1 MIQNLQIKRR
11 EKLKLKMEQSNNL
24 SEFSLIFKY
33 ALKDLSRNYKKLSSI
48 IVTLFISLFILS
60 AIFTIEDSLKKEL
73 NDNAKALLGG
83 DLEIDYNRNQGN
95 LRLVDRVKEFS
106 TISQMIE
113 FSTMVST
120 TNREKNKSL
129 FTRIKTVDTKY
140 PLYGTVEYEP
150 VGAFDRMHNEANTVL
165 INQSLSKN
173 LNLKINDQVNVQ
185 DQLFTVIGIVKSV
198 PDVSGFV
205 AFGDWALA
213 GEQTLEILKL
223 NGIGSFLNYEYKV
236 KFNENDDPKKIKQR
250 IESIFKEDQKVKLRY
265 PENSASGLK
274 RIINNFSQFLSLVS
288 ISAMLIAGIG
298 IANTL
303 LSFINQNNMS
313 IAVRKAVGF
322 YSGNI
327 KTLYYLQLLILLF
340 VITALAYGFSFLIV
354 PIVDQYL
361 SDGLGLNI
369 LPLFSFVNFVKIFL
383 VGLLVLV
390 IFSIPTINSI
400 DQIKASNLFRNV
412 FQNLEFYYTK
422 KSIAFSLILLSIL
435 VLIFSLGSENP
446 TYSLGYFAAFFLCL
460 GVFFLLSKLII
471 FFLKKYK
478 STQIIS
484 LKVSIKNITQSK
496 SITPITVMSLGL
508 GVTLLLTL
516 ALVGTNFKREIAKS
530 IPDIAPDYFFVGIQK
545 GERDIFE
552 TNIFNMD
559 PKAKI
564 EVVPMVSSG
573 IIKIN
578 GVNPNT
584 YIKSDNDSYWVIGSD
599 RRSSWVDEVPKDNPL
614 TDGEWWDL
622 TKPNKLQISLDAKVA
637 RDFKINLGDVF
648 TLNIYGREIEGN
660 IVNFREVNYRDLSI
674 NFAMLFNP
682 QFANNIPHEYLAT
695 AKFDNIEKFN
705 EISML
710 ETLPSLSMIK
720 IADYLNKVTSV
731 LNKVFIAVTLI
742 SAITI
747 VIGLIVIS
755 SAIMV
760 QGKVKEF
767 QNLVFKILGFS
778 KKDIILSSIIEFI
791 IIFKSVILIAIFFAV
806 IASKFI
812 MENIFELIWKFDF
825 DVLIKLSFSI
835 GFVTLILIMLTNL
848 KYLNPKVYPIIRNQ

>member
-1 MIQNLQIKRR
+1 
-11 EKLKLKMEQSNNL
+11 MEQSNNS

-33 ALKDLSRNYKKLSSI
+33 ALKDLSRNYKKLTSI

-173 LNLKINDQVNVQ
+173 LNLKINDQVKVQ

-236 KFNENDDPKKIKQR
+236 KFDENDDPKKIEQK
-250 IESIFKEDQKVKLRY
+250 IEDIFKEDQEVKLRY

-340 VITALAYGFSFLIV
+340 VVTALAYGSSFLIV

-369 LPLFSFVNFVKIFL
+369 LPLFSFIYFIKIFL

-422 KSIAFSLILLSIL
+422 KSIALSLILLSIL

-446 TYSLGYFAAFFLCL
+446 TYSLGYFVAFFVCL

-471 FFLKKYK
+471 FFLKRYK

-496 SITPITVMSLGL
+496 SITPITIMSLGL

-516 ALVGTNFKREIAKS
+516 ALIGTNFKREIAKS

-552 TNIFNMD
+552 TNILNMD
-559 PKAKI
+559 PNAKV

-578 GVNPNT
+578 GINPNT

-622 TKPNKLQISLDAKVA
+622 TKPNELQISLDAKVA
-637 RDFKINLGDVF
+637 RDLKINLGDVF
-648 TLNIYGREIEGN
+648 TLNIYGREIEGS
-660 IVNFREVNYRDLSI
+660 IVNFREVDYRDLSI

-695 AKFDNIEKFN
+695 AKFDSIEKFN

-710 ETLPSLSMIK
+710 ETLPSLSIIK

-731 LNKVFIAVTLI
+731 LNKVFIAVSLI

-747 VIGLIVIS
+747 VIGLIVIA

-778 KKDIILSSIIEFI
+778 KKDVVLSSIIEFI

-825 DVLIKLSFSI
+825 EVLIKLSFSI

-848 KYLNPKVYPIIRNQ
+848 KYLNPKVYPLIRNQ

>member
-1 MIQNLQIKRR
+1 M
-11 EKLKLKMEQSNNL
+11 EKLNNP
-24 SEFSLIFKY
+24 SELNLIIKY
-33 ALKDLSRNYKKLSSI
+33 ALKDLSRNYKKLASI
-48 IVTLFISLFILS
+48 IITLFISLFILS

-83 DLEIDYNRNQGN
+83 DLEIDFNRNEGN
-95 LRLVDRVKEFS
+95 LELVNQVKEFA

-120 TNREKNKSL
+120 IDRDKNKSL

-140 PLYGTVEYEP
+140 PLYGKVDYEP
-150 VGAFDRMHNEANTVL
+150 AGAFDRMHNEPNTLL
-165 INQSLSKN
+165 INESLSKN
-173 LNLKINDQVNVQ
+173 LNLKIDDKIKVQ
-185 DQLFTVIGIVKSV
+185 NQLFTIIGIVKSV

-213 GEQTLEILKL
+213 GDQTLEILKL

-236 KFNENDDPKKIKQR
+236 KFNETDDAGKIEKKI
-250 IESIFKEDQKVKLRY
+250 ENIFKDDQKVKLRY

-327 KTLYYLQLLILLF
+327 KTLYYLQLLILLL
-340 VITALAYGFSFLIV
+340 VITILAYGSSFLIV

-361 SDGLGLNI
+361 SDGLGLNVSPVFSI
-369 LPLFSFVNFVKIFL
+369 LNFIKIFL

-390 IFSIPTINSI
+390 IFSIPTISSI
-400 DQIKASNLFRNV
+400 DQVRASNLFRNV
-412 FQNLEFYYTK
+412 FQNLEFYYSK
-422 KSIAFSLILLSIL
+422 KSTALSLILLSIL
-435 VLIFSLGSENP
+435 VLLFSFGSERP
-446 TYSLGYFAAFFLCL
+446 IYSIGYFVAFFVCL
-460 GVFFLLSKLII
+460 IVFFLLSKII
-471 FFLKKYK
+471 IYFLKKFK
-478 STQIIS
+478 STSNIS
-484 LKVSIKNITQSK
+484 LKVSIKNITQTK
-496 SITPITVMSLGL
+496 SITPITIMSLGL

-516 ALVGTNFKREIAKS
+516 ALVGTNFQREIAKS

-545 GERDIFE
+545 GEKEIFE
-552 TNIFNMD
+552 KSILNMD
-559 PKAKI
+559 SNAKI

-584 YIKSDNDSYWVIGSD
+584 YIKPDNDSYWVIGSD
-599 RRSSWVDEVPKDNPL
+599 RRSSWVEDVPEDNPL
-614 TDGEWWDL
+614 TDGKWWDL
-622 TKPNKLQISLDAKVA
+622 TKPEQLQISLDAEVA
-637 RDFKINLGDVF
+637 KNLNINLGDVF
-648 TLNIYGREIEGN
+648 TLNIYGREIDGE
-660 IVNFREVNYRDLSI
+660 IVNFRAVDYRDLSI

-695 AKFDNIEKFN
+695 AKFETIEKFD
-705 EISML
+705 EASML
-710 ETLPSLSMIK
+710 DVLPSLSMIK
-720 IADYLNKVTSV
+720 IADYLSKVTDV

-742 SAITI
+742 SAVTI
-747 VIGLIVIS
+747 IIGLIVIS

-760 QGKVKEF
+760 QGKVKEY

-778 KKDIILSSIIEFI
+778 KKEVILSSLIEFI
-791 IIFKSVILIAIFFAV
+791 IIFKSVILIAILFAV

-812 MENIFELIWKFDF
+812 MENIFELVWAFDLK
-825 DVLIKLSFSI
+825 VLVYLGFSI
-835 GFVTLILIMLTNL
+835 GSVTLFLIMLTNL
-848 KYLNPKVYPIIRNQ
+848 KYLNPKVYPLIRNQ

>member
-1 MIQNLQIKRR
+1 M
-11 EKLKLKMEQSNNL
+11 EKSNNP
-24 SEFSLIFKY
+24 SEFNLVFRY

-48 IVTLFISLFILS
+48 IITLFISLFILS

-83 DLEIDYNRNQGN
+83 DLEIDYNRNEGN
-95 LRLVDRVKEFS
+95 LDLVNKVKEFT

-120 TNREKNKSL
+120 TDREKNKSL

-140 PLYGTVEYEP
+140 PLYGEVDYEP
-150 VGAFDRMHNEANTVL
+150 AGAFDRMNNEPNTLL
-165 INQSLSKN
+165 INESLSKN
-173 LNLKINDQVNVQ
+173 LDLKINDKIKVQ
-185 DQLFTVIGIVKSV
+185 NQLFTIIGIVKSV

-213 GEQTLEILKL
+213 GDQTLKILKL

-236 KFNENDDPKKIKQR
+236 KFNETDDARKLEKR
-250 IESIFKEDQKVKLRY
+250 IENIFKDDQKVQLRY

-327 KTLYYLQLLILLF
+327 KTLYYLQLLILLL
-340 VITALAYGFSFLIV
+340 VITTFAYGSSFLIV

-361 SDGLGLNI
+361 SDGLGLNVS
-369 LPLFSFVNFVKIFL
+369 PVFSIVNYIKIFL
-383 VGLLVLV
+383 VGLLVLI
-390 IFSIPTINSI
+390 IFSIPTISSI
-400 DQIKASNLFRNV
+400 DQVKASNLFRNV
-412 FQNLEFYYTK
+412 FQNLEFYYSK
-422 KSIAFSLILLSIL
+422 KSTALSLILLSIL
-435 VLIFSLGSENP
+435 VLLFSFGSERP
-446 TYSLGYFAAFFLCL
+446 IYSFGYFVAFFVCL
-460 GVFFLLSKLII
+460 IVFFLLSKII
-471 FFLKKYK
+471 IYFLKKFK
-478 STQIIS
+478 FTSNIS
-484 LKVSIKNITQSK
+484 LKVSIKNITQTK
-496 SITPITVMSLGL
+496 SITPITIMSLGL

-516 ALVGTNFKREIAKS
+516 ALVGTNFQREIAKS

-545 GERDIFE
+545 EEKEIFE
-552 TNIFNMD
+552 KNILDMD
-559 PKAKI
+559 ANAKI

-578 GVNPNT
+578 GVNPTT
-584 YIKSDNDSYWVIGSD
+584 YIQPDNDSFWVIESD
-599 RRSSWVDEVPKDNPL
+599 RRSSWTDEVPEDNPI
-614 TDGEWWDL
+614 TEGKWWDL
-622 TKPNKLQISLDAKVA
+622 TKPNQLQISLDAEVA
-637 RDFKINLGDVF
+637 KNLNIKLGDVF
-648 TLNIYGREIEGN
+648 TLNIYGREIDGE
-660 IVNFREVNYRDLSI
+660 IVNFRAVDYRDLNI

-695 AKFDNIEKFN
+695 AKFETIEKFD
-705 EISML
+705 ETSML
-710 ETLPSLSMIK
+710 EVLPSLSMIK
-720 IADYLNKVTSV
+720 IADYLNKVTDV

-742 SAITI
+742 SAVTI
-747 VIGLIVIS
+747 IIGLIVIS

-760 QGKVKEF
+760 QGKVKEY

-778 KKDIILSSIIEFI
+778 KKEVIFSSLIEFL
-791 IIFKSVILIAIFFAV
+791 IIFNSVILIATFFAV

-812 MENIFELIWKFDF
+812 MENIFELVWAFDF
-825 DVLIKLSFSI
+825 KVLFNLGFSI
-835 GFVTLILIMLTNL
+835 GLVTLALIMITNL
-848 KYLNPKVYPIIRNQ
+848 KYLAPKVYPLIRNQ

>member
-1 MIQNLQIKRR
+1 M
-11 EKLKLKMEQSNNL
+11 EKLNNP
-24 SEFSLIFKY
+24 SELNLIIKY
-33 ALKDLSRNYKKLSSI
+33 AFKDLSRNYKKLSSI
-48 IVTLFISLFILS
+48 IITLFISLFILS

-73 NDNAKALLGG
+73 NDNAKSLLGG
-83 DLEIDYNRNQGN
+83 DLEIDYNRNEGN
-95 LRLVDRVKEFS
+95 LELVNQVKKFA

-120 TNREKNKSL
+120 IDREKNKSL

-140 PLYGTVEYEP
+140 PLYGSVNYEP
-150 VGAFDRMHNEANTVL
+150 IGAFDRMHNEPNTLL
-165 INQSLSKN
+165 INESLSKN
-173 LNLKINDQVNVQ
+173 LNLNINEKIKVQ
-185 DQLFTVIGIVKSV
+185 NQLFTIIGIVKSV

-213 GEQTLEILKL
+213 GDQTLEILKL

-236 KFNENDDPKKIKQR
+236 KFNESDDANKIEKKI
-250 IESIFKEDQKVKLRY
+250 EDIFKDDQKVKLRY

-327 KTLYYLQLLILLF
+327 KTLYYLQLFILLL
-340 VITALAYGFSFLIV
+340 VITTFAYGSSFLIV

-361 SDGLGLNI
+361 SDGLGLNVTPVFSI
-369 LPLFSFVNFVKIFL
+369 LNFIKIFL

-390 IFSIPTINSI
+390 IFSIPTISSI
-400 DQIKASNLFRNV
+400 DQVKASNLFRNV
-412 FQNLEFYYTK
+412 FQNLEFYYSK
-422 KSIAFSLILLSIL
+422 KSTALSLILLSIL
-435 VLIFSLGSENP
+435 VLLFSFGSERP
-446 TYSLGYFAAFFLCL
+446 IYSLGYFVAFFVCL
-460 GVFFLLSKLII
+460 IVFFLLSKII
-471 FFLKKYK
+471 IYFLKKFK
-478 STQIIS
+478 STSNIS
-484 LKVSIKNITQSK
+484 LKVSIKNITQTK
-496 SITPITVMSLGL
+496 SITPITIMSLGL

-516 ALVGTNFKREIAKS
+516 ALVGTNFQREIAKS

-545 GERDIFE
+545 GEKEIFE
-552 TNIFNMD
+552 KNILNMD
-559 PKAKI
+559 ANAKI

-578 GVNPNT
+578 GINPNT
-584 YIKSDNDSYWVIGSD
+584 YIKPDNDSYWVIGSD
-599 RRSSWVDEVPKDNPL
+599 RRSSWTDEVPDDNPL
-614 TDGEWWDL
+614 TEGEWWDL
-622 TKPNKLQISLDAKVA
+622 TKPDQLQISLDAEVA
-637 RDFKINLGDVF
+637 KNLNIKLGDVF
-648 TLNIYGREIEGN
+648 TLNIYGREIDGK
-660 IVNFREVNYRDLSI
+660 IVNFRAVDYRDLSI

-695 AKFDNIEKFN
+695 AKFETIKKFD
-705 EISML
+705 ETSML
-710 ETLPSLSMIK
+710 DVLPSLSMIK
-720 IADYLNKVTSV
+720 IADYLNKVTDV

-742 SAITI
+742 SAVTI
-747 VIGLIVIS
+747 IIGLIVIS

-760 QGKVKEF
+760 QGKVKEY

-778 KKDIILSSIIEFI
+778 KKEVILSSLIEFI
-791 IIFKSVILIAIFFAV
+791 IIFKSVILISIFFAV
-806 IASKFI
+806 IGSKFI
-812 MENIFELIWKFDF
+812 MENIFELVWKFDF
-825 DVLIKLSFSI
+825 KVLIYLGFSI
-835 GFVTLILIMLTNL
+835 GLVTLILILLTNL
-848 KYLNPKVYPIIRNQ
+848 KYLNPKIYPLIRNQ

>member
-1 MIQNLQIKRR
+1 M
-11 EKLKLKMEQSNNL
+11 EKLNNS
-24 SEFSLIFKY
+24 SELNLIFRY

-83 DLEIDYNRNQGN
+83 DLEIDYNRNKGN
-95 LRLVDRVKEFS
+95 LELVDKVKEFA

-140 PLYGTVEYEP
+140 PLYGDVNYEP
-150 VGAFDRMHNEANTVL
+150 AGAFDRMHNEPNTLL
-165 INQSLSKN
+165 INESLSKN
-173 LNLKINDQVNVQ
+173 LNLKINEKIKVQ
-185 DQLFTVIGIVKSV
+185 NQLFTIIGIVKSV

-236 KFNENDDPKKIKQR
+236 KFDPTADADKLEKKI
-250 IESIFKEDQKVKLRY
+250 ENIFKDDQKVKLRY

-327 KTLYYLQLLILLF
+327 KTLYYLQLLILLL
-340 VITALAYGFSFLIV
+340 VITTFAYGSSFLIV
-354 PIVDQYL
+354 PVVDQYL
-361 SDGLGLNI
+361 SDGLGLNVS
-369 LPLFSFVNFVKIFL
+369 PVFSVLNFIKIFL

-390 IFSIPTINSI
+390 IFSIPTISSI
-400 DQIKASNLFRNV
+400 DQVKASNLFRNV
-412 FQNLEFYYTK
+412 FQNLEFYYSK
-422 KSIAFSLILLSIL
+422 KSITLSLILLSIL
-435 VLIFSLGSENP
+435 VLLFSFGSERP
-446 TYSLGYFAAFFLCL
+446 IYSLGYFVAFFVCL
-460 GVFFLLSKLII
+460 IVFFLLSKII
-471 FFLKKYK
+471 IYFLKKFK
-478 STQIIS
+478 STSNIS
-484 LKVSIKNITQSK
+484 LKVSIKNITQTK
-496 SITPITVMSLGL
+496 SITPITIMSLGL

-516 ALVGTNFKREIAKS
+516 ALVGTNFQREIAKS

-545 GERDIFE
+545 GEKKIFE
-552 TNIFNMD
+552 ENILKMD
-559 PKAKI
+559 ANAKI

-584 YIKSDNDSYWVIGSD
+584 YIKPDNDSYWVIGSD
-599 RRSSWVDEVPKDNPL
+599 RRSSWVDDIPEDNPL
-614 TDGEWWDL
+614 TDGVWWDL
-622 TKPNKLQISLDAKVA
+622 TKPDKLQISLDAEVA
-637 RDFKINLGDVF
+637 KNLNIKLGDVF
-648 TLNIYGREIEGN
+648 TLNIYGREIDGE
-660 IVNFREVNYRDLSI
+660 IVNFRAVDYRDLSI

-695 AKFDNIEKFN
+695 AKFEMIDKFD
-705 EISML
+705 ETSML
-710 ETLPSLSMIK
+710 EVLPSLSMIK
-720 IADYLNKVTSV
+720 IADYLNKVTDV

-742 SAITI
+742 SAVTI
-747 VIGLIVIS
+747 IIGLIVIS

-760 QGKVKEF
+760 QGKVKEY

-778 KKDIILSSIIEFI
+778 KKEVILSSLIEFV
-791 IIFKSVILIAIFFAV
+791 IIFKSVILIAIIFAV

-812 MENIFELIWKFDF
+812 MENIFELVWAFDF
-825 DVLIKLSFSI
+825 KVLIYLSLSI
-835 GFVTLILIMLTNL
+835 GTVTLLLIMLTNL
-848 KYLNPKVYPIIRNQ
+848 KYLNPKVYPLIRNQ

>member
-1 MIQNLQIKRR
+1 M
-11 EKLKLKMEQSNNL
+11 EKLNNS
-24 SEFSLIFKY
+24 SEGYLIFRY
-33 ALKDLSRNYKKLSSI
+33 ALKDLSRNYKKISSI
-48 IVTLFISLFILS
+48 IATLFISLFILS

-83 DLEIDYNRNQGN
+83 DLEIDYNRNKGN
-95 LRLVDRVKEFS
+95 LKLVNEVKKFA
-106 TISQMIE
+106 TVSQMIE

-140 PLYGTVEYEP
+140 PLYGSVIYEP
-150 VGAFDRMHNEANTVL
+150 FGSFDRMHRESNTLL
-165 INQSLSKN
+165 INESLSKN
-173 LNLKINDQVNVQ
+173 LNVKVNDKIKVQ
-185 DQLFTVIGIVKSV
+185 NQIFTVIGIVKSV

-213 GEQTLEILKL
+213 GKKTLETLKL

-236 KFNENDDPKKIKQR
+236 KFNQSDDTRKIEKKIQD
-250 IESIFKEDQKVKLRY
+250 IFKNDEKVQLRY

-327 KTLYYLQLLILLF
+327 KNLYYLQLLILLLI
-340 VITALAYGFSFLIV
+340 ITTFAYCLSFLIV
-354 PIVDQYL
+354 PIVDKYL
-361 SDGLGLNI
+361 SDGLGLSVS
-369 LPLFSFVNFVKIFL
+369 PVFSIINFLKIFL

-400 DQIKASNLFRNV
+400 DQVKASNLFRNV
-412 FQNLEFYYTK
+412 FQNLEFYYSK
-422 KSIAFSLILLSIL
+422 KSIFLSLILLSIL
-435 VLIFSLGSENP
+435 ILLFSAESERP
-446 TYSLGYFAAFFLCL
+446 VYSIGYFVAFFICL
-460 GVFFLLSKLII
+460 IVFFLLSKII
-471 FFLKKYK
+471 ILFLKKFK
-478 STQIIS
+478 STSNIS
-484 LKVSIKNITQSK
+484 LKVTIKNITQAK
-496 SITPITVMSLGL
+496 SITPITIMSLGL

-516 ALVGTNFKREIAKS
+516 ALVGINFQREIARS
-530 IPDIAPDYFFVGIQK
+530 IPDIAPDYFFVGIQNEQK
-545 GERDIFE
+545 NIFE
-552 TNIFNMD
+552 KNIISMD
-559 PKAKI
+559 PNVNI

-578 GVNPNT
+578 GVNPST
-584 YIKSDNDSYWVIGSD
+584 YIKPENDSYWVIGSD

-614 TDGEWWDL
+614 TEGEWWDL

-637 RDFKINLGDVF
+637 EDLDINLGDIF
-648 TLNIYGREIEGN
+648 TLNIYGREIEGE
-660 IVNFREVNYRDLSI
+660 IVNFRAVDYRDLNI

-682 QFANNIPHEYLAT
+682 QFAKNIPHEYLAT
-695 AKFDNIEKFN
+695 AKFDNIEKFD
-705 EISML
+705 EIKML
-710 ETLPSLSMIK
+710 EVLPSLSMIK
-720 IADYLNKVTSV
+720 ISDYLNKVTDV

-742 SAITI
+742 SAVTI

-755 SAIMV
+755 STIMV
-760 QGKVKEF
+760 QGKVKQY

-778 KKDIILSSIIEFI
+778 KKEIIFSSIIEFI
-791 IIFKSVILIAIFFAV
+791 INFISIILFSTFFAV
-806 IASKFI
+806 ITSKYI
-812 MENIFELIWKFDF
+812 IESIFQLNWEFDF
-825 DVLIKLSFSI
+825 TIFLNISFSI
-835 GFVTLILIMLTNL
+835 ALVTLMLIIFANL
-848 KYLNPKVYPIIRNQ
+848 KYLSPKVYPLVRNE

>member
-1 MIQNLQIKRR
+1 M
-11 EKLKLKMEQSNNL
+11 EKSNNP
-24 SEFSLIFKY
+24 SELNLVFRY

-48 IVTLFISLFILS
+48 IITLFISLFILS

-83 DLEIDYNRNQGN
+83 DLEIDYNRNEGN
-95 LRLVDRVKEFS
+95 LDLVNQVKEFT

-120 TNREKNKSL
+120 TDREKNKSL

-140 PLYGTVEYEP
+140 PLYGEVDYEP
-150 VGAFDRMHNEANTVL
+150 AGAFDRMHNEPNTLL
-165 INQSLSKN
+165 INESLSKN
-173 LNLKINDQVNVQ
+173 LNLKINDKVKVQ
-185 DQLFTVIGIVKSV
+185 NQLFTIIGIVKSV

-213 GEQTLEILKL
+213 GDQTLEILKL

-236 KFNENDDPKKIKQR
+236 KFNEAEDAKKLEKR
-250 IESIFKEDQKVKLRY
+250 IENIFKDDQKVQLRY

-340 VITALAYGFSFLIV
+340 VITTLAYGSSFLIV

-361 SDGLGLNI
+361 SDGLGLNVS
-369 LPLFSFVNFVKIFL
+369 PVFSIVNYIKIFL
-383 VGLLVLV
+383 VGLLVLI
-390 IFSIPTINSI
+390 IFSIPTISSI
-400 DQIKASNLFRNV
+400 DQVKASNLFRNV
-412 FQNLEFYYTK
+412 FQNLEFYYSK
-422 KSIAFSLILLSIL
+422 KSITFSLILLSIL
-435 VLIFSLGSENP
+435 VLLFSFGSERP
-446 TYSLGYFAAFFLCL
+446 IYSFGYFVAFFVCL
-460 GVFFLLSKLII
+460 IVFFLLSKII
-471 FFLKKYK
+471 IYFLKKFK
-478 STQIIS
+478 STSNIS
-484 LKVSIKNITQSK
+484 LKVSIKNITQTK
-496 SITPITVMSLGL
+496 SITPITIMSLGL

-516 ALVGTNFKREIAKS
+516 ALVGTNFQREIAKS

-545 GERDIFE
+545 GEKEIFE
-552 TNIFNMD
+552 KNILDMDTN
-559 PKAKI
+559 AKI

-578 GVNPNT
+578 GINPTT
-584 YIKSDNDSYWVIGSD
+584 YIQPDNDSFWVIESD
-599 RRSSWVDEVPKDNPL
+599 RRSSWADEVPEDNPI
-614 TDGEWWDL
+614 TEGKWWDL
-622 TKPNKLQISLDAKVA
+622 TKPNQLQISLDAEVA
-637 RDFKINLGDVF
+637 KNLNIKLGDVF
-648 TLNIYGREIEGN
+648 TLNIYGREIDGE
-660 IVNFREVNYRDLSI
+660 IVNFRAVDYRDLNI

-695 AKFDNIEKFN
+695 AKFEKIEKFD
-705 EISML
+705 ETSML
-710 ETLPSLSMIK
+710 EVLPSLSMIK
-720 IADYLNKVTSV
+720 IADYLNKVTDV

-742 SAITI
+742 SAVTI
-747 VIGLIVIS
+747 IIGLIVIS

-760 QGKVKEF
+760 QGKVKEY

-778 KKDIILSSIIEFI
+778 KKEVIFSSLIEFL
-791 IIFKSVILIAIFFAV
+791 IIFNSVILIATFFAV

-812 MENIFELIWKFDF
+812 MENIFELVWAFDF
-825 DVLIKLSFSI
+825 KVLFNLGFSI
-835 GFVTLILIMLTNL
+835 GLVTLILIMITNL
-848 KYLNPKVYPIIRNQ
+848 KYLAPKVYPLIRNQ

>member
-1 MIQNLQIKRR
+1 M
-11 EKLKLKMEQSNNL
+11 EKSNNP
-24 SEFSLIFKY
+24 SEFNLVFKY

-48 IVTLFISLFILS
+48 IITLFISLFILS

-83 DLEIDYNRNQGN
+83 DLEIDYNRNEGN
-95 LRLVDRVKEFS
+95 LDLVNQVKEFA

-120 TNREKNKSL
+120 TDRDKNKSL

-140 PLYGTVEYEP
+140 PLYGEVDYEP
-150 VGAFDRMHNEANTVL
+150 AGAFDRMHNEPNTLL
-165 INQSLSKN
+165 INESLSKN
-173 LNLKINDQVNVQ
+173 LNLKINDKIKVQ
-185 DQLFTVIGIVKSV
+185 NQLFTIIGIVKSV

-213 GEQTLEILKL
+213 GDQTLKILKL

-236 KFNENDDPKKIKQR
+236 KFNEAEDATKLEKR
-250 IESIFKEDQKVKLRY
+250 IENIFKDDQKVQLRY

-327 KTLYYLQLLILLF
+327 KTLYYLQLLILLLI
-340 VITALAYGFSFLIV
+340 ITTLAYGSSFLIV

-361 SDGLGLNI
+361 SDGLGLNVS
-369 LPLFSFVNFVKIFL
+369 PVFSIVNYIKIFL
-383 VGLLVLV
+383 VGLLVLI
-390 IFSIPTINSI
+390 IFSIPTISSI
-400 DQIKASNLFRNV
+400 DQVKASNLFRNV
-412 FQNLEFYYTK
+412 FQNLEFYYSK
-422 KSIAFSLILLSIL
+422 KSITFSLILLSIL
-435 VLIFSLGSENP
+435 VLLFSLGSERP
-446 TYSLGYFAAFFLCL
+446 IYSFGYFVAFFVCL
-460 GVFFLLSKLII
+460 IVFFLLSKII
-471 FFLKKYK
+471 IYFLKKFK
-478 STQIIS
+478 STSNIS
-484 LKVSIKNITQSK
+484 LKVSIKNITQTK
-496 SITPITVMSLGL
+496 SITPITIMSLGL

-516 ALVGTNFKREIAKS
+516 ALVGTNFQREIAKS

-545 GERDIFE
+545 GEKEIFE
-552 TNIFNMD
+552 KNILDMD
-559 PKAKI
+559 ANAKI

-573 IIKIN
+573 IVKIN
-578 GVNPNT
+578 GVNPIT
-584 YIKSDNDSYWVIGSD
+584 YIQPDNDSFWVIESD
-599 RRSSWVDEVPKDNPL
+599 RRSSWTDEVPEDNPI
-614 TDGEWWDL
+614 TEGEWWDL
-622 TKPNKLQISLDAKVA
+622 TKPNQLQISLDAEVA
-637 RDFKINLGDVF
+637 KNLNIKLGDVF
-648 TLNIYGREIEGN
+648 TLNIYGREIDGE
-660 IVNFREVNYRDLSI
+660 IVNFRAVDYRDLNI

-695 AKFDNIEKFN
+695 AKFETIEKFD
-705 EISML
+705 ETSML
-710 ETLPSLSMIK
+710 EVLPSLSMIK
-720 IADYLNKVTSV
+720 IADYLNKVTDV

-742 SAITI
+742 SAVTI
-747 VIGLIVIS
+747 IIGLIVIS

-760 QGKVKEF
+760 QGKVKEY

-778 KKDIILSSIIEFI
+778 KKEVIFSSLIEFL
-791 IIFKSVILIAIFFAV
+791 IIFNSVILIATFFAV

-812 MENIFELIWKFDF
+812 MENIFELIWAFDF
-825 DVLIKLSFSI
+825 KVLFNLGISI
-835 GFVTLILIMLTNL
+835 GLVTLALIMITNL
-848 KYLNPKVYPIIRNQ
+848 KYLAPKVYPLIRNQ

>member
-1 MIQNLQIKRR
+1 M
-11 EKLKLKMEQSNNL
+11 EKSNSS
-24 SEFSLIFKY
+24 SELNLIFKY

-83 DLEIDYNRNQGN
+83 DLEIDYNRNKGN
-95 LRLVDRVKEFS
+95 IELVKKVKEFA

-120 TNREKNKSL
+120 IDREKNKSL

-140 PLYGTVEYEP
+140 PLYGEVDYEP
-150 VGAFDRMHNEANTVL
+150 KGAFDRMHNETNTLL
-165 INQSLSKN
+165 INESLSKN
-173 LNLKINDQVNVQ
+173 LNLKINEKIKVQ
-185 DQLFTVIGIVKSV
+185 NQLFTIIGIVKSV

-236 KFNENDDPKKIKQR
+236 KFNETDDANKIEKKIKK
-250 IESIFKEDQKVKLRY
+250 IFRDDQKVKIRY

-327 KTLYYLQLLILLF
+327 KTLYYLQLLILLLI
-340 VITALAYGFSFLIV
+340 ITTFAYGSSFVMV

-361 SDGLGLNI
+361 SDGLGLNVS
-369 LPLFSFVNFVKIFL
+369 PVFSIVNFIKIFL

-390 IFSIPTINSI
+390 IFSIPTISSI
-400 DQIKASNLFRNV
+400 DQVKASNLFRNV
-412 FQNLEFYYTK
+412 FQNLEFYYSK
-422 KSIAFSLILLSIL
+422 KSVTLSLILLSIL
-435 VLIFSLGSENP
+435 ILLFSLGSERP
-446 TYSLGYFAAFFLCL
+446 IYSLGYFVAFFVCL
-460 GVFFLLSKLII
+460 IVFFLLSKII
-471 FFLKKYK
+471 IYFLKKFK
-478 STQIIS
+478 STSNIS
-484 LKVSIKNITQSK
+484 LKVSIKNITQTK
-496 SITPITVMSLGL
+496 SITPITIMSLGL

-516 ALVGTNFKREIAKS
+516 ALVGTNFQREIAKS

-545 GERDIFE
+545 GEKEIFE
-552 TNIFNMD
+552 KNILNMD
-559 PKAKI
+559 SNAKI

-578 GVNPNT
+578 GINPNS
-584 YIKSDNDSYWVIGSD
+584 YIQPDNDSYWVIGSD

-614 TDGEWWDL
+614 TEGKWWDL
-622 TKPNKLQISLDAKVA
+622 SKPDQLQISLDAEVA
-637 RDFKINLGDVF
+637 KNLNINLGDVF
-648 TLNIYGREIEGN
+648 TLNIYGREINGK
-660 IVNFREVNYRDLSI
+660 IVNFRAVDYRDLSI

-695 AKFDNIEKFN
+695 AKFEAIEKFD
-705 EISML
+705 ETSML
-710 ETLPSLSMIK
+710 DVLPSLSMIK
-720 IADYLNKVTSV
+720 IADYLNKVTDV

-742 SAITI
+742 SAVTI
-747 VIGLIVIS
+747 IIGLIVIS

-760 QGKVKEF
+760 QGKVKEY

-778 KKDIILSSIIEFI
+778 KKEVILSSLIEFM
-791 IIFKSVILIAIFFAV
+791 IIFNSVILIATFFAV
-806 IASKFI
+806 TASKFI
-812 MENIFELIWKFDF
+812 MENIFELVWAFDF
-825 DVLIKLSFSI
+825 KVLFNLGLSI
-835 GFVTLILIMLTNL
+835 GLVTLALIMITNL
-848 KYLNPKVYPIIRNQ
+848 KYLSPKVYPLIRNQ

>member
-1 MIQNLQIKRR
+1 M
-11 EKLKLKMEQSNNL
+11 EKLNNP
-24 SEFSLIFKY
+24 SELNLIIKY
-33 ALKDLSRNYKKLSSI
+33 AFKDLSRNYKKLSSI
-48 IVTLFISLFILS
+48 ILTLFISLFILS

-73 NDNAKALLGG
+73 NDNAKSLLGG
-83 DLEIDYNRNQGN
+83 DLEIDYNRNEGN
-95 LRLVDRVKEFS
+95 LELVNQVKEFA

-120 TNREKNKSL
+120 IDREKNKSL

-140 PLYGTVEYEP
+140 PLYGEVDYEP
-150 VGAFDRMHNEANTVL
+150 VGAFNKMHNEPNTLL
-165 INQSLSKN
+165 INESLSKN
-173 LNLKINDQVNVQ
+173 LDLEINDKIKVQ
-185 DQLFTVIGIVKSV
+185 NQLFTIIGIVKSV

-213 GEQTLEILKL
+213 GDQTLEILKL

-236 KFNENDDPKKIKQR
+236 KFNEAENARELEKR
-250 IESIFKEDQKVKLRY
+250 IENIFKDDQKVQLRY

-327 KTLYYLQLLILLF
+327 KTLYYLQLLILLL
-340 VITALAYGFSFLIV
+340 VISTLAYGSSFLIV

-361 SDGLGLNI
+361 SDGLGLNVS
-369 LPLFSFVNFVKIFL
+369 PVFSFVNYIKIFL
-383 VGLLVLV
+383 VGLLVLI
-390 IFSIPTINSI
+390 IFSIPTISSI
-400 DQIKASNLFRNV
+400 DQVKASNLFRNI
-412 FQNLEFYYTK
+412 FQNLEFYYSK
-422 KSIAFSLILLSIL
+422 KSIALSLILLSIL
-435 VLIFSLGSENP
+435 VLLFSFGSERP
-446 TYSLGYFAAFFLCL
+446 IYSFGYFVAFFVCL
-460 GVFFLLSKLII
+460 IVFFLLSEII
-471 FFLKKYK
+471 IYFLKKFK
-478 STQIIS
+478 SSSNIS
-484 LKVSIKNITQSK
+484 LKVSIKNITQTK
-496 SITPITVMSLGL
+496 SITPITIMSLGL

-516 ALVGTNFKREIAKS
+516 ALVGTNFQREIAKS

-545 GERDIFE
+545 GEKEIFE
-552 TNIFNMD
+552 KNILNMD
-559 PKAKI
+559 VNAKI

-584 YIKSDNDSYWVIGSD
+584 YIQPDNDSFWVIESD
-599 RRSSWVDEVPKDNPL
+599 RRSSWTDEVPEDNPL
-614 TDGEWWDL
+614 TEGKWWDL
-622 TKPNKLQISLDAKVA
+622 TKPNQLQISLDAEVA
-637 RDFKINLGDVF
+637 KNLNIKLGDVF
-648 TLNIYGREIEGN
+648 TLNIYGREIDGE
-660 IVNFREVNYRDLSI
+660 IVNFRAVDYRDLSI

-682 QFANNIPHEYLAT
+682 QFANKIPHEYLAT
-695 AKFDNIEKFN
+695 AKFETIEKFD
-705 EISML
+705 ETSML
-710 ETLPSLSMIK
+710 EVLPSLSMIK
-720 IADYLNKVTSV
+720 IADYLNKVTDV

-742 SAITI
+742 SAVTI
-747 VIGLIVIS
+747 IIGLIVIS

-760 QGKVKEF
+760 QGKVKEY

-778 KKDIILSSIIEFI
+778 KKEVILSSLIEFI

-806 IASKFI
+806 IGSKFI
-812 MENIFELIWKFDF
+812 MENIFELVWKFDF
-825 DVLIKLSFSI
+825 KVLIYLGFSI
-835 GFVTLILIMLTNL
+835 GLVTLTLILLTNL
-848 KYLNPKVYPIIRNQ
+848 KYLNPKVYPLIRNQ

>member
-1 MIQNLQIKRR
+1 M
-11 EKLKLKMEQSNNL
+11 EKLNNP
-24 SEFSLIFKY
+24 SELNLIIKY

-48 IVTLFISLFILS
+48 IITLFISLFILS

-73 NDNAKALLGG
+73 NDNAKSLLGG
-83 DLEIDYNRNQGN
+83 DLEIDYNRNEGN
-95 LRLVDRVKEFS
+95 LELVNQVKKFT

-113 FSTMVST
+113 FSTMIST
-120 TNREKNKSL
+120 IDREKNKSL

-140 PLYGTVEYEP
+140 PLYGSVDYEP
-150 VGAFDRMHNEANTVL
+150 AGALDRMHNEPNTLL
-165 INQSLSKN
+165 INESLSKN
-173 LNLKINDQVNVQ
+173 LKLKINEKIKVQ
-185 DQLFTVIGIVKSV
+185 NQLFTIIGIVKSV

-236 KFNENDDPKKIKQR
+236 KFDGSDDANKIEKR
-250 IESIFKEDQKVKLRY
+250 IEDIFKDDQKVKLRY

-322 YSGNI
+322 YSANI
-327 KTLYYLQLLILLF
+327 KTLYYLQLFILLLT
-340 VITALAYGFSFLIV
+340 ITIFAYGSSFLIV
-354 PIVDQYL
+354 PVVDQYL
-361 SDGLGLNI
+361 SDGLGLNVS
-369 LPLFSFVNFVKIFL
+369 PVFSIINFIKIFL

-390 IFSIPTINSI
+390 IFSIPTISSI
-400 DQIKASNLFRNV
+400 DQVKASNLFRNV
-412 FQNLEFYYTK
+412 FQNLEFYYSK
-422 KSIAFSLILLSIL
+422 KSTAFSVILLSIL
-435 VLIFSLGSENP
+435 VLLFSFGSERP
-446 TYSLGYFAAFFLCL
+446 IYSLGYFVAFFVCL
-460 GVFFLLSKLII
+460 IVFFLLSKII
-471 FFLKKYK
+471 IYFLKKFK
-478 STQIIS
+478 STSNVS
-484 LKVSIKNITQSK
+484 LKVSIKNITQTK
-496 SITPITVMSLGL
+496 SITPITIMSLGL

-516 ALVGTNFKREIAKS
+516 ALVGTNFQREIAKS

-545 GERDIFE
+545 GEKEIFE
-552 TNIFNMD
+552 KNILHMD
-559 PKAKI
+559 ANAKI

-578 GVNPNT
+578 GINPNT
-584 YIKSDNDSYWVIGSD
+584 YIQPDNDSYWVIGSD
-599 RRSSWVDEVPKDNPL
+599 RRSSWVDEVPEDNPL
-614 TDGEWWDL
+614 TEGEWWDL
-622 TKPNKLQISLDAKVA
+622 TKPNQLQISLDAEVA
-637 RDFKINLGDVF
+637 KNLNIKLGDVF
-648 TLNIYGREIEGN
+648 TLNIYGREIDGE
-660 IVNFREVNYRDLSI
+660 IVNFRAVDYRDLSI

-695 AKFDNIEKFN
+695 AKFETIEKFD
-705 EISML
+705 ETSML
-710 ETLPSLSMIK
+710 DVLPSLSMIK
-720 IADYLNKVTSV
+720 IADYLNKVTDV

-742 SAITI
+742 SAVTI
-747 VIGLIVIS
+747 IIGLIVIS

-760 QGKVKEF
+760 QGKVKEY

-778 KKDIILSSIIEFI
+778 KKEVIFSSLIEFI

-806 IASKFI
+806 IGSKFI
-812 MENIFELIWKFDF
+812 MENIFELVWKFDF
-825 DVLIKLSFSI
+825 KVLIYLGFSI
-835 GFVTLILIMLTNL
+835 GLVTLVLILLTNL
-848 KYLNPKVYPIIRNQ
+848 KYLNPKIYPLIRNQ